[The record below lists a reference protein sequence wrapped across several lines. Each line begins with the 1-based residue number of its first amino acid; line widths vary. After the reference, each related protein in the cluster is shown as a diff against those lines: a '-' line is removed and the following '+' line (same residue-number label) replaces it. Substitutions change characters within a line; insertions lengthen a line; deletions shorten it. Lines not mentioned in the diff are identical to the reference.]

1 MTMPSGVRWGLVMA
15 AGGALWLLLAGP
27 GWVLGWNTD
36 LPGMALLLVS
46 VVCLLQAVSRMPRE
60 ALMRS
65 ASPSE
70 WYARIGLGFTLIA
83 MLYVLANLQD
93 LAGTPTPSPEAAAVA
108 RNLVMLLIA
117 WSVISGML
125 ASRWKGGGG
134 TGRTRSRDR
143 GAGRRMGPWRA
154 GRLRDRHRGG
164 PGAHL
169 AGPARMGDAVD
180 DRPHADLRADVGMGL
195 RVRGDAG
202 VLPERQKGGRMNKHE
217 TYAWF
222 RVVFIGTAFAWLCW
236 RLFFADATAGN
247 AVWDR
252 TREMASIAAYA
263 FVFALALAWWV
274 ESAVCVF
281 HHWRDRR

>member
-93 LAGTPTPSPEAAAVA
+93 LAGTPTPTPSPEAAAVA

-125 ASRWKGGGG
+125 ASRWKGAAEQDE
-134 TGRTRSRDR
+134 RDR
-143 GAGRRMGPWRA
+143 EIAAQAAGWGRGALVVCVIGIAAALGLTPPDLLGWATSSMIAHMLIFALMWGWGCEYAATLAYYRSDRRA
-154 GRLRDRHRGG
+154 G
-164 PGAHL
+164 A
-169 AGPARMGDAVD
+169 
-180 DRPHADLRADVGMGL
+180 
-195 RVRGDAG
+195 
-202 VLPERQKGGRMNKHE
+202 
-217 TYAWF
+217 
-222 RVVFIGTAFAWLCW
+222 
-236 RLFFADATAGN
+236 
-247 AVWDR
+247 
-252 TREMASIAAYA
+252 
-263 FVFALALAWWV
+263 
-274 ESAVCVF
+274 
-281 HHWRDRR
+281 